1 MERTR
6 IALIRPLIRK
16 YKNSQSPEAFE
27 SSIGLVPPLNL
38 CCLAAAAEEAGF
50 DVAIHDCEAHQNSEK
65 DLETFLLSYRPH
77 VVGISIITT
86 NFHGAL
92 DTAKVVRRL
101 LPDVKILC
109 GGTHMMI
116 FPEETLSY
124 PEFDYGFIGEAE
136 RPLVQFLRSLQEQNP
151 DREAIPGLVWR
162 EGGKTL
168 INRTYG
174 FNEDLDALPFPAYHL
189 LDLSKYQMP
198 NTKGTVISLF
208 LSRGCPFD
216 CGFCYRN
223 PQLRRLRF
231 KSTKSAVDEIEYMV
245 KKFSLTSINFVDEAI
260 TIRKDLF
267 LDFCAKMKERAWSL
281 EWQSPTRVS
290 SIDEEIVI
298 AARQAGCHTF
308 RFGIESGNDKVLARI
323 NKAVTCEM
331 SERALKLCRKHGIKT
346 VGYFIIGYLGEDA
359 STIHQTVEFA
369 CRVHP
374 DYAAFFPAIPMPGT
388 KLCEESE
395 ALGLIPKDYWR
406 DFVLGRREEPLPF
419 LFPDAGDLVARA
431 YRRFYFSPAHLL
443 SRMRTAE
450 FYRDLPQKLVF
461 ALRLLFMRFK
471 RDGGAAVV
479 PANAT
484 PKKETC

>member
-1 MERTR
+1 VGR
-6 IALIRPLIRK
+6 IRLALIRPLIRK
-16 YKNSQSPEAFE
+16 YTNSQSPAAFE

-50 DVAIHDCEAHQNSEK
+50 EVAIHDCEAHQNSEK
-65 DLETFLLSYRPH
+65 DLEEFLMSYRPD

-92 DTAKVVRRL
+92 DTARIARRL
-101 LPDVKILC
+101 VPQAKILC

-136 RPLVQFLRSLQEQNP
+136 RPLVQFLQSLENNTP
-151 DREAIPGLVWR
+151 DRAAIPGLVWR
-162 EGGKTL
+162 EGEKVL
-168 INRTYG
+168 MNRNYG

-198 NTKGTVISLF
+198 NAEGTVISLF

-231 KSTKSAVDEIEYMV
+231 KSTKRAVEEIEHMIRNYSV
-245 KKFSLTSINFVDEAI
+245 TSINFVDEAI
-260 TIRKDLF
+260 TIQKDRF
-267 LDFCAKMKERAWSL
+267 LDFCLKLKERKWDL

-298 AARQAGCHTF
+298 AAREAGCHAF

-331 SERALKLCRKHGIKT
+331 SERALKLCRRHGIKT

-359 STIHQTVEFA
+359 STINQTIEFA
-369 CRVHP
+369 CRAHP
-374 DYAAFFPAIPMPGT
+374 DYAAFFPAIPMPRT
-388 KLCEESE
+388 RLCEECE
-395 ALGLIPKDYWR
+395 AQGLIPKDYWR
-406 DFVLGRREEPLPF
+406 DFVLGKREDPLPF
-419 LFPDAGDLVARA
+419 LFPNAGDLVAQA
-431 YRRFYFSPAHLL
+431 YRRFYFAPGHIL
-443 SRMRTAE
+443 SQMRTRE
-450 FYRDLPQKLVF
+450 FYRNFSKKLTF
-461 ALRLLFMRFK
+461 AFRLLFMRFK
-471 RDGGAAVV
+471 RGDASPEKVA
-479 PANAT
+479 P
-484 PKKETC
+484 